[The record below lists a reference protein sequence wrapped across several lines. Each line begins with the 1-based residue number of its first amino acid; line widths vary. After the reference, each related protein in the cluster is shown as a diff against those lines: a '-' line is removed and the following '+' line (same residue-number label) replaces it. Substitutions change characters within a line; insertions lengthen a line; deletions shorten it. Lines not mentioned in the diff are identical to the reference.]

1 MNVDISRVTIESII
15 KDYIT
20 KNSPQKEK
28 WNNKINKNS
37 QSEGRYEKEIHRPRE
52 KNSQYRQIAEKEF
65 LSRIQTT
72 KKKILQKDK

>member
-37 QSEGRYEKEIHRPRE
+37 QSEGRYEKGGGGD
-52 KNSQYRQIAEKEF
+52 
-65 LSRIQTT
+65 T
-72 KKKILQKDK
+72 KQMKPI